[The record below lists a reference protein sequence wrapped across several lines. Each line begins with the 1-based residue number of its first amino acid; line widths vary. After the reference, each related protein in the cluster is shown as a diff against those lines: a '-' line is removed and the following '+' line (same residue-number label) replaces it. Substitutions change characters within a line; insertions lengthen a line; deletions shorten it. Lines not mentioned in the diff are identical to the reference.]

1 MSREKEE
8 DLNERPQPIVAGGEA
23 VAPQAPVQ
31 PPKRPRIKTIEI
43 CDFRAFPGPTSVT
56 IELGGKN
63 LFVFGENGVGKSTIF
78 QALDG
83 LFAYGSTSEELAQEL
98 KDQANRFTAEADKD
112 KTFVSVT
119 YDDDKPA
126 AIWSSKGHPVDT
138 NPGPADERIVN
149 AAWAKAIL
157 DYRSLLKTNY
167 DHGDDEVN
175 LFDVCVEHLL
185 RDHPTVTGERLGELW
200 QQLQMKL
207 SLGQLRKSQLDKIS
221 DDSRK
226 FNDGLDEAA
235 RAILPL
241 INPILKDLGYE
252 DIEVTGL
259 VPKRI
264 AYNNASSKDGRA
276 YLDCSVTPE
285 FAFHG
290 APVAHPQLFLNEA
303 RLSALALAIYFAG
316 RKLAENQT
324 QNDMPRIMVL
334 DDVLIG
340 LDQANRVPLLD
351 VIAKHFQDWQ
361 VIILTHDRV
370 WFDIARHYQRVGKAD
385 KFWTYWQLHQ
395 PRDHHFAPIATD
407 VDSSVAAQALMTAR
421 GFLKDGHVHA
431 AGNAARLA
439 TEFALREFCSIKE
452 VPVPYVLPPKVPA
465 ASAFLDCVEAF
476 DRANGHYKSVI
487 DSIRMYTTI
496 LLNPLSHGGTP
507 EVTPS
512 EITGAI
518 EVVDKLLFSMK
529 VLPTA
534 ELKRRS
540 HAVGK

>member
-1 MSREKEE
+1 
-8 DLNERPQPIVAGGEA
+8 LNEEAQPAAPEVEV
-23 VAPQAPVQ
+23 VAPQAPASL
-31 PPKRPRIKTIEI
+31 PKRPRIKTIEI
-43 CDFRAFPGPTSVT
+43 CDFRAFPGPTPVA

-63 LFVFGENGVGKSTIF
+63 LFLFGENGVGKSTIF

-83 LFAYGSTSEELAQEL
+83 MFAYGWTASELARKL
-98 KDQANRFTAEADKD
+98 KDQANRFTADEDKD

-126 AIWSSKGHPVDT
+126 AIWSAKGHPDDT

-149 AAWAKAIL
+149 AALAKAIL

-175 LFDVCVEHLL
+175 LFEVCVEHLL
-185 RDHPTVTGERLGELW
+185 RDYPTITGETLGELW
-200 QQLQMKL
+200 QRLQAKL
-207 SLGQLRKSQLDKIS
+207 GLGQLRKAQLTEIN

-235 RAILPL
+235 KAILPL

-252 DIEVTGL
+252 DIKVTGL
-259 VPKRI
+259 IPKRI
-264 AYNNASSKDGRA
+264 AYNNASSKYGRA
-276 YLDCSVTPE
+276 YLDRSVMPE
-285 FAFHG
+285 IAFHD
-290 APVAHPQLFLNEA
+290 APVAYPQLFLNEA

-351 VIAKHFQDWQ
+351 VLAKHFQNWQ

-439 TEFALREFCSIKE
+439 TEFALREFCSIKD

-465 ASAFLDCVEAF
+465 SSTFLDCVEAF
-476 DRANGHYKSVI
+476 DKANGHYKSVI

-529 VLPTA
+529 VLPTV
-534 ELKRRS
+534 ELKRRNRGVDK
-540 HAVGK
+540 H

>member
-1 MSREKEE
+1 MSGEKEE
-8 DLNERPQPIVAGGEA
+8 GLNEQPQPIASAVEA
-23 VAPQAPVQ
+23 VAPKAPTQ
-31 PPKRPRIKTIEI
+31 PPNRPRIKAIEI
-43 CDFRAFPGPTSVT
+43 CDFRAFPGPTPVD
-56 IELGGKN
+56 IKLGGKN

-83 LFAYGSTSEELAQEL
+83 LFANGSTSDELAQEL

-119 YDDDKPA
+119 YDDNKPS
-126 AIWSSKGHPVDT
+126 AIWSANGHPTDT
-138 NPGPADERIVN
+138 SSGPADERIVN

-157 DYRSLLKTNY
+157 DYRSLMKTNY

-175 LFDVCVEHLL
+175 LFEVCVEQLL
-185 RDHPTVTGERLGELW
+185 RDYRTVSGERLGELW
-200 QQLQMKL
+200 KRLQAKL
-207 SLGQLRKSQLDKIS
+207 SFSKLRKAQLTEINN
-221 DDSRK
+221 DSRK
-226 FNDGLDEAA
+226 FNDGLDEAVK
-235 RAILPL
+235 AILPL

-252 DIEVTGL
+252 DIKVTGL

-264 AYNNASSKDGRA
+264 AYNNAPSKDGRA
-276 YLDCSVTPE
+276 YLDCSVMPE
-285 FAFHG
+285 IAFHD

-351 VIAKHFQDWQ
+351 VLAKHFQDWQ

-421 GFLKDGHVHA
+421 GFLKNGHVHA

-476 DRANGHYKSVI
+476 DKANGHYKSVI

-534 ELKRRS
+534 ELRRRGQG
-540 HAVGK
+540 VDK

>member
-1 MSREKEE
+1 MSEESQPTPAAVVEK
-8 DLNERPQPIVAGGEA
+8 PS
-23 VAPQAPVQ
+23 

-43 CDFRAFPGPTSVT
+43 CDFRAFPGPTPVN

-83 LFAYGSTSEELAQEL
+83 IFAYGLIGDELAQEL
-98 KDQANRFTAEADKD
+98 KNQENRFTVGAEKD
-112 KTFVSVT
+112 KTFVSIT
-119 YDDDKPA
+119 YDDDKPKA
-126 AIWSSKGHPVDT
+126 TWSAEGHPTDT
-138 NPGPADERIVN
+138 IPGPADERIVN

-175 LFDVCVEHLL
+175 LFDVCVKHLL
-185 RDHPTVTGERLGELW
+185 RDYPTISGERLGELW
-200 QQLQMKL
+200 QRLQAKL
-207 SLGQLRKSQLDKIS
+207 RLGKIRTAHRDEIN

-226 FNDGLDEAA
+226 FNDGLDEATK
-235 RAILPL
+235 AILPL
-241 INPILKDLGYE
+241 INPILKDLGCN
-252 DIEVTGL
+252 DIELTAL

-264 AYNNASSKDGRA
+264 AYNNAPSKEDRA
-276 YLDCSVTPE
+276 YKDCTVAPE
-285 FAFHG
+285 IAFHG
-290 APVAHPQLFLNEA
+290 QLVGHPQLFLNEA

-316 RKLAENQT
+316 RKLAEKQT

-351 VIAKHFQDWQ
+351 VLAKYFRDWQ

-370 WFDIARHYQRVGKAD
+370 WFDIARHYQRVGQAD

-395 PRDHHFAPIATD
+395 PHDHHFAPIATD
-407 VDSSVAAQALMTAR
+407 VASSIAAQALDTAR
-421 GFLKDGHVHA
+421 KFLRDGHVHA

-439 TEFALREFCSIKE
+439 TEFGLREFCATKD

-465 ASAFLDCVEAF
+465 ASEFLDCVEMF
-476 DRANGHYKSVI
+476 DKGAGHYKSVI

-496 LLNPLSHGGTP
+496 LLNPLSHGGTS

-512 EITGAI
+512 EVMGAI
-518 EVVDKLLFSMK
+518 EVVDKLLFALK
-529 VLPTA
+529 VLPTNA
-534 ELKRRS
+534 MKRR
-540 HAVGK
+540 KL

>member
-1 MSREKEE
+1 M
-8 DLNERPQPIVAGGEA
+8 NELAQPVAISEGA
-23 VAPQAPVQ
+23 VALPVPAQ
-31 PPKRPRIKTIEI
+31 PPRRPRIKTVQI
-43 CDFRAFPGPTSVT
+43 CDFRAFPGPVPVS

-63 LFVFGENGVGKSTIF
+63 LFLFGENGVGKSTIF

-83 LFAYGSTSEELAQEL
+83 IFAYGLTSDELAQEL
-98 KDQANRFTAEADKD
+98 KDQENRFTAVADKG
-112 KTFVSVT
+112 KTSVSIA
-119 YDDDKPA
+119 YDDGKPA
-126 AIWSSKGHPVDT
+126 AIWSATGHPTDT

-175 LFDVCVEHLL
+175 LFDVCVEYLL
-185 RDHPTVTGERLGELW
+185 RDYPTITGERLGELW
-200 QQLQMKL
+200 QRLKAKL
-207 SLGQLRKSQLDKIS
+207 HLGQIRKAQLNEIN

-235 RAILPL
+235 KAILPL

-252 DIEVTGL
+252 DIEITGL
-259 VPKRI
+259 MPKRI
-264 AYNNASSKDGRA
+264 AYNNASVKDDRE
-276 YLDCSVTPE
+276 YLDCTVTPE
-285 FAFHG
+285 ITFHG
-290 APVAHPQLFLNEA
+290 TSVAHPQLFLNEA

-316 RKLAENQT
+316 RKVAENQT

-334 DDVLIG
+334 DDVLVG

-351 VIAKHFQDWQ
+351 VLAKYFQDWQ

-395 PRDHHFAPIATD
+395 PQDHRFAPLATD
-407 VDSSVAAQALMTAR
+407 VDSSVAAQALHTAR
-421 GFLKDGHVHA
+421 RFLKDGHIHA

-439 TEFALREFCSIKE
+439 TEFALREFCASKD
-452 VPVPYVLPPKVPA
+452 VPVPYVLPPKVPP
-465 ASAFLDCVEAF
+465 ASDFLARIEAW
-476 DRANGHYKSVI
+476 DSDKHYSSVI
-487 DSIRMYTTI
+487 ERIRMYTTI

-518 EVVDKLLFSMK
+518 EVVDTLLFSLK

-534 ELKRRS
+534 EIKKR
-540 HAVGK
+540 KQ